1 MAPPIRSCEE
11 VGEFFG
17 EGWRSGPVRRAVSF
31 LARWHGLRPEPAG
44 YGLWLDRNSVH
55 GLGMKVPLW
64 VCGLDSD
71 LLVILTKE
79 LAPRHVVR
87 IRDAESIL
95 ELPLTLTPP
104 PIGVALSWISARDLD
119 SLRDADRQPE

>member
-1 MAPPIRSCEE
+1 
-11 VGEFFG
+11 
-17 EGWRSGPVRRAVSF
+17 
-31 LARWHGLRPEPAG
+31 
-44 YGLWLDRNSVH
+44 
-55 GLGMKVPLW
+55 MKVPLW